1 MERILNAQPEA
12 GPKPAGRIPWGW
24 AVGTALV
31 MEVALIASAIGW
43 VAIYSY
49 AINPGQEPGVY
60 EMHAQFSSP
69 IVSIVLGIP
78 FWFLACRWV
87 GRKAGSRAVA
97 FSLMAWLICFLI
109 ESPLYILGAATARQ
123 WLVIGISH
131 STKALA
137 AYFGGR
143 AASRWIERSKRE

>member
-1 MERILNAQPEA
+1 MEQILSAQNGV
-12 GPKPAGRIPWGW
+12 GPARPGRIPWGW

-31 MEVALIASAIGW
+31 MEIALIASAIGW

-49 AINPGQEPGVY
+49 AINPGQESSFY
-60 EMHAQFSSP
+60 EKYAQLSSP

-97 FSLMAWLICFLI
+97 FSLAAWLICFLI
-109 ESPLYILGAATARQ
+109 ESPLYIFGGIKASL
-123 WLVIGISH
+123 WLMIGISH

-143 AASRWIERSKRE
+143 AALRWIERS